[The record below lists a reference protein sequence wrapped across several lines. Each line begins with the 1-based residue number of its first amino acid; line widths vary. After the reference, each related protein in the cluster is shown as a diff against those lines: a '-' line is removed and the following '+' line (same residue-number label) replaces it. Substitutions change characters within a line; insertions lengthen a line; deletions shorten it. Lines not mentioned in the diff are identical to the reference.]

1 MDATKFGGTRNTVYS
16 GTVNVVRVKEA
27 CAAAVFF
34 SPVTVC
40 PKKPSPP
47 KGMKIMKLSKALV
60 GLVAASTIAISALA
74 APAAAALEVKV
85 TGNTCTLSISESEAR
100 TVKEFSLKQ
109 EEDSLRA
116 NHPGLRDELNSFFS
130 FAKNSANSLEQVNQ
144 RADALAA
151 DALATG
157 QSYSLQYELISYIS
171 LARETPTAET
181 TTLTRGEAQLALVFL
196 EVYAEQPEGAILEEL
211 GYADALRACIQGK
224 SGNFGKEASSSS
236 GSSGSSG
243 FSFGSS

>member
-1 MDATKFGGTRNTVYS
+1 MVDATKFGGTRNTVYS

-85 TGNTCTLSISESEAR
+85 TGNTCTLSTSESEAR

-109 EEDSLRA
+109 QEDSLRA

-144 RADALAA
+144 RA

-236 GSSGSSG
+236 GSSG

>member
-1 MDATKFGGTRNTVYS
+1 MCGG
-16 GTVNVVRVKEA
+16 
-27 CAAAVFF
+27 CVFQPGHCVPEETF
-34 SPVTVC
+34 
-40 PKKPSPP
+40 PP

-109 EEDSLRA
+109 QEDSLRA

-144 RADALAA
+144 RA

-236 GSSGSSG
+236 GSSG